1 MSEGLRDPLGT
12 LATNVIGTANL
23 LEAIRATES
32 VRAVVV
38 VATDKVYENPET
50 GQPLAEPDPLG
61 GHDPYSASKAAAE
74 LVVASF
80 RASYFGD
87 GQHHA
92 RIASARAGN
101 VIGGGDWAADR
112 LVPDC
117 LRAFAAGEPVRLRAP
132 DAVRPWQHVLG
143 PLAGYLALA
152 TRLLDD
158 DGPRFARAWNF
169 GPDATDDAT
178 VFDVASRVAALWGD
192 DARVEPSPDSTWREA
207 GLLRL
212 DSTLARDQLGWMP
225 ALAARYGARADRRV
239 APGMAT
245 WRGHAAG
252 QLRPDRGLHQG
263 GVVSERFGIS
273 DTTLPGVRIL
283 QREPLEDER
292 GWLERMYGADDL
304 AEVIGSRS
312 LAQVNRT
319 LTRRKGTVRGLHF
332 QVPPSAETKIVS
344 CLRGSVFDVAVDVR
358 RGSPT
363 LLRWHGEVLSAE
375 NSRSLVIPEGFAHG
389 VQTLTDDVE
398 LLYFHT
404 ALYDSPNERGI
415 HPQDPLVGIAWPLP
429 VVQLS
434 ERDTSHARLTPQ
446 FDGIDL

>member
-1 MSEGLRDPLGT
+1 MEGLVGLRDRSVLVTGHTGFKGGWLSLWLASLGARVHGYALEPPTQPNVFESARVAEVLASDTRADLGDRAALSATISRHQPDVVLHLAAQPLVSEGLRDSLGT

-50 GQPLAEPDPLG
+50 GQPLAELDPLG

-152 TRLLDD
+152 TRLLGD

-212 DSTLARDQLGWMP
+212 DSTLARDQLGWTP
-225 ALAARYGARADRRV
+225 
-239 APGMAT
+239 
-245 WRGHAAG
+245 
-252 QLRPDRGLHQG
+252 
-263 GVVSERFGIS
+263 
-273 DTTLPGVRIL
+273 
-283 QREPLEDER
+283 
-292 GWLERMYGADDL
+292 
-304 AEVIGSRS
+304 
-312 LAQVNRT
+312 
-319 LTRRKGTVRGLHF
+319 
-332 QVPPSAETKIVS
+332 
-344 CLRGSVFDVAVDVR
+344 
-358 RGSPT
+358 
-363 LLRWHGEVLSAE
+363 
-375 NSRSLVIPEGFAHG
+375 
-389 VQTLTDDVE
+389 
-398 LLYFHT
+398 
-404 ALYDSPNERGI
+404 
-415 HPQDPLVGIAWPLP
+415 AWPLGAALEQT
-429 VVQLS
+429 VAWHRAWQREEDMQQVSYGQIADYTRAAS
-434 ERDTSHARLTPQ
+434 
-446 FDGIDL
+446 